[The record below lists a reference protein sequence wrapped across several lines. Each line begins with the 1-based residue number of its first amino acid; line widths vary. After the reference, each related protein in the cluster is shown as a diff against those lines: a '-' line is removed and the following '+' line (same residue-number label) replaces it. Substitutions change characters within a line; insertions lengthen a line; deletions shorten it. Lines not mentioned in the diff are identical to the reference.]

1 MNSREAC
8 HRVAARVPPRVQIN
22 VSPHAGEA
30 DFSAI
35 GSHGGKTALDPV
47 SIADLLRNGFVYPP
61 HTIYPNVKTAITGFD
76 PSQDLHADPVFHFE
90 YQSAAARAR
99 PPVDAVDDEQLIDT
113 YHRLLCEAVS
123 RSTAGMQSPWLLQ
136 SGGKDSTSM
145 AIAVAEAA
153 PQTTCITYLGG
164 AEENEIAS
172 AQRVARTL
180 GLRHESLVCD
190 PGRAYDRYLA
200 MVPKM
205 PLLTADFAL
214 LSYGDLAVEVGA
226 GGGDGMLDSLG
237 SDAYFGLPVHW
248 QQRAHAL
255 LARGVR
261 LPPAVFDSSLV
272 GGNFL
277 LCYVLGTLQMEGF
290 ERCFPGSRFTD
301 AEVDALSGRRI
312 AIESRQ
318 RIEPFRPGLLAAGTM
333 EAKRRISTTVL
344 ESAMFA
350 KGMYTASALALRVT
364 YPFCDVPLCNWIF
377 DQVPDAMLIGP
388 KGTNKVLVRRHIA
401 RHFQGLPYVAAKG
414 SFRFDVCGLARQRFD
429 QVHGFAAQARH
440 LLPGAPDWLERHRHR
455 MDNKYF
461 ASKFYLLAVT
471 LPWLLSRSGDAEMET
486 GWMDPASPDSST
498 RQHRRLP

>member
-1 MNSREAC
+1 MSTQYA
-8 HRVAARVPPRVQIN
+8 HHSAAAGAPPRVQIN

-30 DFSAI
+30 DFSLI
-35 GSHGGKTALDPV
+35 EGLGSKAALDPV

-61 HTIYPNVKTAITGFD
+61 HTIYPNVKAAITGFD
-76 PSQDLHADPVFHFE
+76 PTQDLHADPAFHFE

-99 PPVDAVDDEQLIDT
+99 PSAAAVDDEQLIDT

-164 AEENEIAS
+164 EEENEIAS
-172 AQRVARTL
+172 AQSVARKL

-200 MVPKM
+200 MVPRM

-214 LSYGDLAVEVGA
+214 LSYCDLAVEISA
-226 GGGDGMLDSLG
+226 NGGDGMLDALG
-237 SDAYFGLPVHW
+237 SDTYFGLPVHW

-255 LARGVR
+255 LARGLR
-261 LPPAVFDSSLV
+261 LPPGVFDSNLV

-277 LCYVLGTLQMEGF
+277 LCYVLGTLQMNVF
-290 ERCFPGSRFTD
+290 ERCYPGSRFTD
-301 AEVDALSGRRI
+301 AEVDALSGRTI
-312 AIESRQ
+312 AAESRQ
-318 RIEPFRPGLLAAGTM
+318 RLERFRPDILAAESM
-333 EAKRRISTTVL
+333 EARRRISTTIL
-344 ESAMFA
+344 ESGMFA
-350 KGMYTASALALRVT
+350 KGMYTASATSLRMV
-364 YPFCDVPLCNWIF
+364 YPFCHVPLCNWIF

-388 KGTNKVLVRRHIA
+388 KNTNKVLVRRHIA
-401 RHFQGLPYVAAKG
+401 RHFQDLPYVAAKG
-414 SFRFDVCGLARQRFD
+414 SFRFDLRGLARRRFD
-429 QVHGFAAQARH
+429 QVHGFALKARH
-440 LLPGAPDWLERHRHR
+440 LLPGAPEWLERHRHR

-461 ASKFYLLAVT
+461 ASKFYLLAVM
-471 LPWLLSRSGDAEMET
+471 LPWLLSRSGHPGDAALHGQPHESA
-486 GWMDPASPDSST
+486 GDQA
-498 RQHRRLP
+498 RR

>member
-1 MNSREAC
+1 MSTRYT
-8 HRVAARVPPRVQIN
+8 HRSAAVSAPRRVQIN

-30 DFSAI
+30 DFSGI
-35 GSHGGKTALDPV
+35 EGSGSKAALDPI

-76 PSQDLHADPVFHFE
+76 PTQDLYADPVFHFE
-90 YQSAAARAR
+90 YQSAAARGR
-99 PPVDAVDDEQLIDT
+99 PSADAVDDERLIDT

-153 PQTTCITYLGG
+153 PQTTCITYMGG
-164 AEENEIAS
+164 EEENEIAS
-172 AQRVARTL
+172 AQFVARKL

-200 MVPKM
+200 MVPRM

-214 LSYGDLAVEVGA
+214 LSYGDLAVEIGA
-226 GGGDGMLDSLG
+226 NGGDGMLDSLG
-237 SDAYFGLPVHW
+237 SDTYFGLPVQW

-255 LARGVR
+255 LARGLR
-261 LPPAVFDSSLV
+261 LPLGVFDSDLV
-272 GGNFL
+272 GSNFM
-277 LCYVLGTLQMEGF
+277 LCYVLGTLQMNAF
-290 ERCFPGSRFTD
+290 ERCYPGSRFTD
-301 AEVDALSGRRI
+301 AEVDALCGRQI
-312 AIESRQ
+312 AAESRQ
-318 RIEPFRPGLLAAGTM
+318 RLELFRPDILAAESM
-333 EAKRRISTTVL
+333 EARRRISTTIL

-350 KGMYTASALALRVT
+350 KGMYTASALALRVV
-364 YPFCDVPLCNWIF
+364 YPFCHVPLCNWIF

-388 KGTNKVLVRRHIA
+388 DSTNKVLVRRHID
-401 RHFQGLPYVAAKG
+401 RHFQELPYVAAKG
-414 SFRFDVCGLARQRFD
+414 SFRFDLCGLARQRFD
-429 QVHGFAAQARH
+429 QVHGFAVKARH
-440 LLPGAPDWLERHRHR
+440 PLPGGPHWLERHRHR

-471 LPWLLSRSGDAEMET
+471 LPWLLSRSGQQAE
-486 GWMDPASPDSST
+486 G
-498 RQHRRLP
+498 